1 MKRAHQ
7 FEVDVGTA
15 SLSLRSVPSRGGI
28 LGWKGA
34 PWGRGASLNNELL
47 AAQLQGIMAAFILTV
62 RGCVY
67 LCLWMFVFLHT
78 TICIS
83 ARKASCFFF
92 LFLYSKCVQS
102 VCKVYVCVCAC
113 VCWYRLTELA
123 HFQNLAQHLGQLDAA
138 AAERTLVFVFSTAVL
153 QDNLETRGYKIS
165 QARNRISSGL

>member
-83 ARKASCFFF
+83 ARKTSCFF
-92 LFLYSKCVQS
+92 LCLYSKCVQS
-102 VCKVYVCVCAC
+102 VCVCVC

-123 HFQNLAQHLGQLDAA
+123 HFQYLAQHLGQLDAA

-165 QARNRISSGL
+165 QARNKDCISSGL

>member
-83 ARKASCFFF
+83 ARKASWFF

-102 VCKVYVCVCAC
+102 VRAC

-165 QARNRISSGL
+165 QARNKDRISSGL

>member
-67 LCLWMFVFLHT
+67 LCLWMFVCLHT

-83 ARKASCFFF
+83 ARKTSCFF
-92 LFLYSKCVQS
+92 LCLYSKCVQS
-102 VCKVYVCVCAC
+102 VCVCVCAFADIDLRSSPTFSISHSILVSSMLLRPNGHSC
-113 VCWYRLTELA
+113 LSSRLL
-123 HFQNLAQHLGQLDAA
+123 
-138 AAERTLVFVFSTAVL
+138 FSKTIWKQEVI
-153 QDNLETRGYKIS
+153 K
-165 QARNRISSGL
+165 

>member
-83 ARKASCFFF
+83 ARKASCFVFF
-92 LFLYSKCVQS
+92 MSLFKVCAKCV
-102 VCKVYVCVCAC
+102 CVRAFADIDL
-113 VCWYRLTELA
+113 RSSPT
-123 HFQNLAQHLGQLDAA
+123 F
-138 AAERTLVFVFSTAVL
+138 
-153 QDNLETRGYKIS
+153 
-165 QARNRISSGL
+165 RISHSILVSSMLLRPNGHSCLSSRLLFSKTIWKQEVIK

>member
-47 AAQLQGIMAAFILTV
+47 AAQLQDIMAAFILTV

-83 ARKASCFFF
+83 ARKASCFVFF
-92 LFLYSKCVQS
+92 YVFIQS
-102 VCKVYVCVCAC
+102 VCKVCVCAC

-165 QARNRISSGL
+165 QARNKDRISSGL

>member
-34 PWGRGASLNNELL
+34 PWRRGASLNNELL

-92 LFLYSKCVQS
+92 ISLFKVCAKCM
-102 VCKVYVCVCAC
+102 CVCVRAFADIDL
-113 VCWYRLTELA
+113 RSSPT
-123 HFQNLAQHLGQLDAA
+123 F
-138 AAERTLVFVFSTAVL
+138 
-153 QDNLETRGYKIS
+153 
-165 QARNRISSGL
+165 RISHSILVSSMLLRPNGHSCLSSRLLFSKTIWKQEVIK